1 MNKYLVA
8 TFAALAISVSSF
20 NLEYKFEDDKEI
32 IQNTTESPIISAEN
46 VTFVQVIPNEEMSNT
61 YTLKIK
67 EKAIEEHTSYPLEDA
82 VITEIVEIPKQD
94 KKPDYHNIEK
104 VPITEW

>member
-20 NLEYKFEDDKEI
+20 TLEYKFEDDKEI

-46 VTFVQVIPNEEMSNT
+46 VTFVQVLPNDEMSNT
-61 YTLKIK
+61 YTLKMK
-67 EKAIEEHTSYPLEDA
+67 EQAIEKEHTSYPLEDA
-82 VITEIVEIPKQD
+82 VITEIEIPKQD